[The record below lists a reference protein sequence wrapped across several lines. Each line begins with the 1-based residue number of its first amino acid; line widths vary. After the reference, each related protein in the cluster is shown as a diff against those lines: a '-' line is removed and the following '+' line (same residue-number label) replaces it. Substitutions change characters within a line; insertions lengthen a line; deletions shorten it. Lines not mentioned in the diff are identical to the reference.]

1 MPLTDQFV
9 KGMYIVD
16 EGRIYSVIDRKYK
29 TQGRQGGLIILRLKA
44 VDSGQQIEKTIK
56 AGVKLEYIEPETK
69 SVQYL
74 YSDDTSSHFMDND
87 TYETLSVSKE
97 LVGEYIN
104 FLKEGDAC
112 IAVLFDG
119 KIVNIKGDITVEL
132 KVTEASPAVRGNT
145 ANSATKTVTLE
156 TGYKVNVPLF
166 IQTGDVVKVNTDT
179 GTYSGK
185 AN

>member
-9 KGMYIVD
+9 KGMYVVE
-16 EGRIYSVIDRKYK
+16 EGKIYLVLDRKYK

-44 VDSGQQIEKTIK
+44 VDNGQQIERTIK

-74 YSDDTSSHFMDND
+74 YSDDTSSYFMDNES
-87 TYETLSVSKE
+87 YETLSVSKE

-104 FLKEGDAC
+104 FLKEGDTC
-112 IAVLFDG
+112 LAVLFNE

-132 KVTEASPAVRGNT
+132 EVTESTPAVRGNT
-145 ANSATKTVTLE
+145 ANSATKQVTVE
-156 TGYKVNVPLF
+156 TGYKLQVPLF
-166 IQTGDVVKVNTDT
+166 IQKGDKLKINTDT